1 MSSKQLME
9 ALNILSEHPDIQ
21 EYIKSFDVLDYN
33 LRSVG
38 ILQFP
43 DARAHVRRT
52 CYQTITLSI
61 PVDGAYFCCD
71 LSELAALDMRQ
82 RREWSEVIEIVAT
95 EVPDISDV
103 MTSSRHKQPLLR
115 IKLSEVNIASVL
127 VF

>member
-1 MSSKQLME
+1 M
-9 ALNILSEHPDIQ
+9 
-21 EYIKSFDVLDYN
+21 
-33 LRSVG
+33 
-38 ILQFP
+38 
-43 DARAHVRRT
+43 
-52 CYQTITLSI
+52 
-61 PVDGAYFCCD
+61 DGAYVCCD

-115 IKLSEVNIASVL
+115 VKLSEVNIASVL